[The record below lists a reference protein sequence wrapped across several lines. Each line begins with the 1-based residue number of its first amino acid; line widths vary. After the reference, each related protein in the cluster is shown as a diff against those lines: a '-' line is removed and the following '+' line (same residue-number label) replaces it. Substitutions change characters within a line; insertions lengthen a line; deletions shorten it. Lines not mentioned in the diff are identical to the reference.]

1 MIFDVDQGPKT
12 MDLIKYL
19 LHSRGASIVM
29 AYPAKGNSQRQIS
42 FQESLY
48 SSRPYFASRKVLQKT
63 ESLTLMPDGPKNET
77 TKVES

>member
-29 AYPAKGNSQRQIS
+29 AYPAKGNSQRQILFQQAIFC
-42 FQESLY
+42 FQESV
-48 SSRPYFASRKVLQKT
+48 AEDRKPHLDARRT
-63 ESLTLMPDGPKNET
+63 EE
-77 TKVES
+77 